1 MGESRNSVLDR
12 PRQQVRQV
20 AAASVGNAVEWYD
33 WYIYTFLT
41 PVFASQVFASGDQVS
56 DVLSTFAVFAVG
68 FFFRPIGGLL
78 IGSLADRW
86 GRKNTLT
93 MTILLMGAGSL
104 VIALTPTHDSAGIW
118 APVVLVAGR
127 LLSGFSVGGEF
138 AANTTFLIESA
149 PPRRRGLYASFQYVT
164 TTVGQLLA
172 SLTAFVLAFTLTDAQ
187 LEGWGWRAGF
197 LIGALLSLVGLWIR
211 KGAEETRELPVEAE
225 RPGILDALR
234 LYPRATLQ
242 LCGVTIAGTIVYY
255 TWTTYLPTYAE
266 QNSGIELDTALLVST
281 ISLIFFGLVQ
291 PLLGMLSDRVGRR
304 PVLIAFATLFAAGIV
319 PALALVR
326 ANDSFGG
333 LLTLSL
339 VGMLVLAL
347 FTSVSAAVNA
357 ELIPGHVRAAGI
369 GFPYSLTVALFG
381 GTAPYMGTLFSKIGH
396 PGLFGG
402 YVALLCLVS
411 LAVYLRLPETA
422 HRPLP
427 ERSSSSP
434 RSLRIGHG

>member
-1 MGESRNSVLDR
+1 MDTTISRDSTPALT
-12 PRQQVRQV
+12 PRQRTRQV

-33 WYIYTFLT
+33 WYVYTFLT
-41 PVFASQVFASGDQVS
+41 PVFATQVFASGDQVS
-56 DVLSTFAVFAVG
+56 DVLNTFAIFAVG

-93 MTILLMGAGSL
+93 LTILLMGLGSL
-104 VIALTPTHDSAGIW
+104 IIAATPTHAAAGIW
-118 APVVLVAGR
+118 APVVLVVGR

-149 PPRRRGLYASFQYVT
+149 PPRRRGLFASFQYVT

-172 SLTAFVLAFTLTDAQ
+172 SLTATLLALTLTDAQ
-187 LEGWGWRAGF
+187 LEGWGWRIAFVVG
-197 LIGALLSLVGLWIR
+197 GLLSLVGLWIR
-211 KGAEETRELPVEAE
+211 SGAEETREAPPAEE
-225 RPGILDALR
+225 RPGLLDAVR
-234 LYPRATLQ
+234 LYPRQTLL
-242 LCGVTIAGTIVYY
+242 LCGVTVAGTIAYY

-266 QNSGIELDTALLVST
+266 QNSGVSLDSALLVST
-281 ISLIFFGLVQ
+281 LSLVFFGLVQ
-291 PLLGMLSDRVGRR
+291 PLLGHLSDRVGRR
-304 PVLIAFATLFAAGIV
+304 PVLIAFAVLFGLGIV
-319 PALALVR
+319 PVLALVR

-333 LLTLSL
+333 LLVLSL
-339 VGMLVLAL
+339 VGMVVVGL

-381 GTAPYMGTLFSKIGH
+381 GTAPYMGTLFTKIGH

-411 LAVYLRLPETA
+411 LLVYLRLPETA
-422 HRPLP
+422 GGELP
-427 ERSSSSP
+427 E
-434 RSLRIGHG
+434 